1 VIALLPVRAGE
12 LPTGADEALAEAGG
26 RGALV
31 GEQVAQAAE
40 SLRTA
45 RELRGFEAGAFRPSS
60 WASALARVL
69 ADEEVILLPASP
81 DGRDLA
87 PRLAFELARPLL
99 AGALAVAPGRA
110 VVPRYG
116 GLAADRV
123 HLGGPFVATLQP
135 GVRGISAAES
145 ATPPRFDPEPLAAE
159 ERHDP
164 ELLELLDPDPDTIEL
179 SEARLVIAGGY
190 GLGSAEAF
198 AELAELAHV
207 LGASVGA
214 TRVVT
219 DAGWAPLERQIGVT
233 GVSIDPEL
241 YIAVGISGAVQH
253 TAGLGMP
260 AHIVSVNLDGSC
272 PMMEMADLALVV
284 DARELLAELRARAAA
299 LGAAAEEAAHA

>member
-12 LPTGADEALAEAGG
+12 LPAGADEALAEAGG
-26 RGALV
+26 RGVLV

-45 RELRGFEAGAFRPSS
+45 RELRGLEAGTYRPSS
-60 WASALARVL
+60 WAGALARAF
-69 ADEEVILLPASP
+69 ADEDVILLPASP

-87 PRLAFELARPLL
+87 PRLAFELSRPLL

-110 VVPRYG
+110 VVPRHG

-123 HLGGPFVATLQP
+123 HLTGPFVATLQP
-135 GVRGISAAES
+135 GVRGIAAAES
-145 ATPPRFDPEPLAAE
+145 GPPPPVDPEPLAAE

-164 ELLELLDPDPDTIEL
+164 ELLELLEPDPDTIEL
-179 SEARLVIAGGY
+179 SEARLVLAGGV

-198 AELAELAHV
+198 AELAELAHA

-260 AHIVSVNLDGSC
+260 AHVVAVNLDASC

-284 DARELLAELRARAAA
+284 DARELLAELRARVAAA
-299 LGAAAEEAAHA
+299 QTEEAARA